1 MADRTTSSS
10 HVPRCLSLA
19 WHRGQRS
26 HRQMARTQL
35 VSTAGTG
42 QLEGLLTQPAAPQTP
57 GLSSWASAPKV
68 RLEGARAHSAKS
80 VQLTAGQSR
89 PPAQGTYNFTSFGGD
104 ASKFNSVGSQG
115 WVAFMP
121 ESLT

>member
-1 MADRTTSSS
+1 M
-10 HVPRCLSLA
+10 
-19 WHRGQRS
+19 
-26 HRQMARTQL
+26 
-35 VSTAGTG
+35 TAGGASHPVSCSPDSGPT
-42 QLEGLLTQPAAPQTP
+42 
-57 GLSSWASAPKV
+57 SWASAPKA
-68 RLEGARAHSAKS
+68 RLEGARAHSTKS